1 MKLSIPALT
10 LLLLTT
16 PAFAQTTGTSHPET
30 LNDDIV
36 VAPPPAQV
44 VVTPTPAPAPALQ
57 PRIVEQAAPVQRQSA
72 EVYLPY
78 QPAGRTPTP
87 ANDLDAGI
95 VTSAPHYENALS
107 EGTVLRAHLVGE
119 LSTANTK
126 QGSHFI
132 ATLSHNVEH
141 DGRVILPVGASVE
154 GRISEVRGGHRLG
167 SSAAIHLV
175 PESVTLPDGT
185 LYRLDAQLIDLD
197 NGRNTRVNGEG
208 TVIGNDH
215 TAGHLT
221 TLGATTGGGAIAGA
235 IIGGGPGLLIG
246 AGVGAGVGTVIWLR
260 QGRQQ
265 TIQEGTEL
273 VFSLNRPMEIT
284 PSAPLRNGPVLQR
297 QE

>member
-1 MKLSIPALT
+1 MKLALT

-16 PAFAQTTGTSHPET
+16 PAFAQTTGTSHPES
-30 LNDDIV
+30 LNDNIV

-44 VVTPTPAPAPALQ
+44 VQAPPPAPAPELQ
-57 PRIVEQAAPVQRQSA
+57 PRIVEEAAPIQRQTA
-72 EVYLPY
+72 EAY
-78 QPAGRTPTP
+78 QPEVRTSDARP
-87 ANDLDAGI
+87 AENDPDAGI
-95 VTSAPHYENALS
+95 VTTIPHYENALS
-107 EGTVLRAHLVGE
+107 EGTVFRARLVGE

-132 ATLSHNVEH
+132 ATLSRNVEH

-167 SSAAIHLV
+167 AAAAIHLV
-175 PESVTLPDGT
+175 PETVTLPDGT

-197 NGRNTRVNGEG
+197 AGRNTKVNSEG
-208 TVIGNDH
+208 TVVGNDH
-215 TAGHLT
+215 TAGHAT
-221 TLGATTGGGAIAGA
+221 TLAATTGGGAIAGA
-235 IIGGGPGLLIG
+235 ILGGGPGLLIG

-260 QGRQQ
+260 QDRQQ
-265 TIQEGTEL
+265 TLQEGTEL

-284 PSAPLRNGPVLQR
+284 PTAPLRSGPILQH